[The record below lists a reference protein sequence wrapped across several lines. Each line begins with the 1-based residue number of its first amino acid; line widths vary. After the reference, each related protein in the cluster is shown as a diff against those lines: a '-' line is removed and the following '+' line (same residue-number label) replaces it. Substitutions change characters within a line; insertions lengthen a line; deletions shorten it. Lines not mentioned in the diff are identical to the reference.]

1 MRVINPSVEILSP
14 LNKNE
19 IYRIIENA
27 GRICY
32 KSENKIGNDS
42 AEKFIRNVIKRGHE
56 SVIEHVS
63 ITVKF
68 ITDRGISHEIVRHRL
83 ASYSQEST
91 RYCNYGNNRFG
102 NEITVVKP
110 LEIEDDS
117 IEYWIWE
124 KAMQKAEK
132 IYFQLL
138 KEGCKPQTARSVLP
152 TCAKT
157 EIVMTANIREWRHF
171 IRLRRSKDAHPDIRL
186 LAEKLLEQF
195 MEEIPILFEDLKGD

>member
-32 KSENKIGNDS
+32 KSEDKIGNDS
-42 AEKFIRNVIKRGHE
+42 TEKFIRNVIKRGHE

-68 ITDRGISHEIVRHRL
+68 VTDRGISHEIVRHRL

-102 NEITVVKP
+102 NEITVIKP

-138 KEGCKPQTARSVLP
+138 
-152 TCAKT
+152 
-157 EIVMTANIREWRHF
+157 
-171 IRLRRSKDAHPDIRL
+171 
-186 LAEKLLEQF
+186 
-195 MEEIPILFEDLKGD
+195 